1 MFEQINI
8 SISDIIHFS
17 KLSCQIPQI
26 IEAIAS
32 QKIIEIAAKEVRIEV
47 TEAELQQEGDKI
59 RLEKKLATA
68 KDTWAW
74 LNKHSLSVQDFEELV
89 RNSLISKKLANHLF
103 APQVEKYFYENRI
116 NYEAAVTYEVILED
130 RDLALELF
138 YAFEEGEITFPEIA
152 RLYIQDPELRR
163 AGGYKGVQNRQD
175 FRPEVAAAVFAANP
189 PMILKPITSP
199 KGIYLIWVEEI
210 IQPELDEAL
219 REEIIAELFA
229 DWLKGKAAL
238 FASKA
243 KINLDMI
250 DTQEEVKSSA

>member
-89 RNSLISKKLANHLF
+89 RNSLISKK
-103 APQVEKYFYENRI
+103 
-116 NYEAAVTYEVILED
+116 
-130 RDLALELF
+130 
-138 YAFEEGEITFPEIA
+138 
-152 RLYIQDPELRR
+152 
-163 AGGYKGVQNRQD
+163 
-175 FRPEVAAAVFAANP
+175 
-189 PMILKPITSP
+189 
-199 KGIYLIWVEEI
+199 
-210 IQPELDEAL
+210 
-219 REEIIAELFA
+219 
-229 DWLKGKAAL
+229 
-238 FASKA
+238 
-243 KINLDMI
+243 
-250 DTQEEVKSSA
+250 